1 MVQVSAQPSAAEQG
15 GPDMPAGGGPQP
27 QERPRTEGEQAG
39 MPTAQLFLLT
49 ITGLGIGFAAL
60 IALVMYWL
68 APALNS

>member
-15 GPDMPAGGGPQP
+15 GQDMPADGSPQP
-27 QERPRTEGEQAG
+27 RHRPEVEDEQVG
-39 MPTAQLFLLT
+39 MPTAQLFLIT
-49 ITGLGIGFAAL
+49 ITGLGVGFAAL